1 MVYIGVFQHK
11 VVIVC
16 AKSAIFAIGI
26 KFHHMAMTITGIYE
40 TLNGTAD
47 RFFGWAQSNPKFGL
61 LLVAALLALWLT
73 GLLRRWKWV
82 CHWQFGGKLWLFDDC
97 KPETR
102 RRVQIALVGVALAAC
117 LTMFFVWK

>member
-47 RFFGWAQSNPKFGL
+47 RFF
-61 LLVAALLALWLT
+61 
-73 GLLRRWKWV
+73 
-82 CHWQFGGKLWLFDDC
+82 
-97 KPETR
+97 
-102 RRVQIALVGVALAAC
+102 RVGAV
-117 LTMFFVWK
+117 

>member
-73 GLLRRWKWV
+73 GLLLRWKWA

-102 RRVQIALVGVALAAC
+102 RRVQIALVSVALAAC
-117 LTMFFVWK
+117 LMMFFVWR

>member
-73 GLLRRWKWV
+73 GLLRRWKWA

-102 RRVQIALVGVALAAC
+102 RRVQMVLVGVALIAC
-117 LTMFFVWK
+117 LTMFFVWR

>member
-1 MVYIGVFQHK
+1 MVYINVFQHK

-40 TLNGTAD
+40 TLSGKAES
-47 RFFGWAQSNPKFGL
+47 FFEWAQAHPKFGL
-61 LLVAALLALWLT
+61 LFAALLLALWLM
-73 GLLRRWKWV
+73 GLLLRWKWA
-82 CHWQFGGKLWLFDDC
+82 CHWQFGGKLWFFDDC
-97 KPETR
+97 SPETR
-102 RRVQIALVGVALAAC
+102 RLIQIALVGVALAAC

>member
-73 GLLRRWKWV
+73 GLLRRWKWA
-82 CHWQFGGKLWLFDDC
+82 CHWQFGGKRGLFDDC

-102 RRVQIALVGVALAAC
+102 RRGQIALVGVALAAC

>member
-1 MVYIGVFQHK
+1 MDGVFQHK
-11 VVIVC
+11 VVRVWV
-16 AKSAIFAIGI
+16 KSAIFAVGNTFRHID
-26 KFHHMAMTITGIYE
+26 MADGGIYE
-40 TLNGTAD
+40 AMNGTAD

-73 GLLRRWKWV
+73 GLLLRWKWA

-102 RRVQIALVGVALAAC
+102 RRVQIALVSVALAAC
-117 LTMFFVWK
+117 LTMFFVWR

>member
-1 MVYIGVFQHK
+1 
-11 VVIVC
+11 
-16 AKSAIFAIGI
+16 
-26 KFHHMAMTITGIYE
+26 MTITGIYE

-73 GLLRRWKWV
+73 GLLLRWKWA

-102 RRVQIALVGVALAAC
+102 RRVQIALVSVALAAC
-117 LTMFFVWK
+117 LMMFFVWR